1 MCMSQF
7 PIEFQI
13 ECAASTINHARDIYA
28 KFILQP
34 LSYTQALTMGNSLRR
49 VLLSELESISIT
61 AVRIAGASHELATLK
76 GVREDVLQIMLN
88 LKQIVWRGQLKKQP
102 TITRLKVQGPAIVT
116 AAAFQSE
123 ANSSANIIDT
133 CQYIATID
141 TQDILEMECQL
152 EQSSGYRLA
161 KPSEMIDW
169 LPIDGVFM
177 PVKRVNFWV
186 DKALVDKALHLEI
199 WTNGSISPQEA
210 LHQAARILTHWFNPL
225 QTLEWKTSHTK
236 NEQTMAQLSNML
248 IEELDLSVR
257 AYNCLK
263 RAQIHSVADLMQYT
277 QEELLAL
284 KNFGQKSVEEVNKAL
299 EQKLHCQLKKYVD

>member
-1 MCMSQF
+1 MSQF

-102 TITRLKVQGPAIVT
+102 TIARLKVQGPAIVT

-263 RAQIHSVADLMQYT
+263 RAQIHSVADLMQY
-277 QEELLAL
+277 
-284 KNFGQKSVEEVNKAL
+284 QKSVEEVNKAL